1 MNNTP
6 TNFNLSHATKCSR
19 YFEAVYAKAS
29 TKKHKKW
36 EGDGFVEVE
45 GRIMKL
51 INEDLKVI
59 ASASGHKLAFLN
71 EIDIGSVVHIGPYE
85 AELISLIEK
94 PQLVNLSSKSNDG
107 TEALHAPAKIS
118 TRKPSTNPS
127 FSPKTNSKSKLNESW
142 GSSNHLVMPK
152 PPANCIWSQNPDNLP
167 IVDKIESSRPRIL
180 PGTLLSK
187 TTKQRLTLGEHSY
200 PYYGINYID
209 GTLCD
214 LNQEH
219 RTATVMYI
227 CHESVTG
234 QIVDVSEI
242 RTCQYQVVFA
252 TKFLC
257 SNPLY
262 KQKRAHTNPISCHSK
277 NSSPSKPS
285 ALVALEAERRKFQS
299 RSFTDLAALLSN
311 AFKSKVKIS
320 AKNGKDVLFY
330 QVNPAEDPD
339 DESTSQV
346 DNTKTNVNDDAKN
359 SHDSSSFSEL
369 DVVNQVSSSLKAP
382 SSTSSKINPSIMKSV
397 NDNQVMEFL
406 QGKLCLTGNLGWWT
420 YEICFNKFIRQYHL
434 DANTKQLQEIRLGHW
449 DLDAH
454 LKWFEENNAKK
465 QKSSGSSN
473 RQISLY
479 YGQGDLCTET
489 NKLRE
494 VVVKMKCLHSTSKDI
509 YLSFSEPTKCIYSMS
524 VESSMFCDL
533 IPLADENDILP
544 LDKV

>member
-1 MNNTP
+1 MGKERP
-6 TNFNLSHATKCSR
+6 
-19 YFEAVYAKAS
+19 
-29 TKKHKKW
+29 
-36 EGDGFVEVE
+36 
-45 GRIMKL
+45 
-51 INEDLKVI
+51 
-59 ASASGHKLAFLN
+59 
-71 EIDIGSVVHIGPYE
+71 
-85 AELISLIEK
+85 
-94 PQLVNLSSKSNDG
+94 SKDN
-107 TEALHAPAKIS
+107 P
-118 TRKPSTNPS
+118 PST
-127 FSPKTNSKSKLNESW
+127 
-142 GSSNHLVMPK
+142 V
-152 PPANCIWSQNPDNLP
+152 
-167 IVDKIESSRPRIL
+167 
-180 PGTLLSK
+180 
-187 TTKQRLTLGEHSY
+187 TLGEHSY

-257 SNPLY
+257 SSPLY

-285 ALVALEAERRKFQS
+285 ALVALEAERKKFQS

-311 AFKSKVKIS
+311 AFKSKVKLIEIS
-320 AKNGKDVLFY
+320 AKHGKDVLFY

-346 DNTKTNVNDDAKN
+346 DNTKTDVNDGAKN
-359 SHDSSSFSEL
+359 SHDSSSFSDL
-369 DVVNQVSSSLKAP
+369 DVVNQVSSSLKTP
-382 SSTSSKINPSIMKSV
+382 SSTSPKINPSIMKSV

-454 LKWFEENNAKK
+454 LKWFEENNVKK

>member
-1 MNNTP
+1 MQMTCIMCQIKR
-6 TNFNLSHATKCSR
+6 LSSALAFLCFSC
-19 YFEAVYAKAS
+19 
-29 TKKHKKW
+29 
-36 EGDGFVEVE
+36 
-45 GRIMKL
+45 
-51 INEDLKVI
+51 VI
-59 ASASGHKLAFLN
+59 ASYN
-71 EIDIGSVVHIGPYE
+71 VTDDIIFDFKWLGDSKQPREKSDVVKIRTTIGEDYECFIPMLFHNTEEDEAKNTDSVDEETLLQP
-85 AELISLIEK
+85 LF
-94 PQLVNLSSKSNDG
+94 
-107 TEALHAPAKIS
+107 TEQPC
-118 TRKPSTNPS
+118 N
-127 FSPKTNSKSKLNESW
+127 
-142 GSSNHLVMPK
+142 
-152 PPANCIWSQNPDNLP
+152 
-167 IVDKIESSRPRIL
+167 KIESSRPRIL

-187 TTKQRLTLGEHSY
+187 YVLTLHDINCLDPKMGKDRPSKDNPPSTVTLGEHSY

-285 ALVALEAERRKFQS
+285 ALVALEAERKKFQS

-320 AKNGKDVLFY
+320 AKHGKDVLFY

-359 SHDSSSFSEL
+359 SHDSSSFSDL
-369 DVVNQVSSSLKAP
+369 DVVNQVSSSLKTP
-382 SSTSSKINPSIMKSV
+382 SSTLPKINPSIMKSV
-397 NDNQVMEFL
+397 NDNQ
-406 QGKLCLTGNLGWWT
+406 
-420 YEICFNKFIRQYHL
+420 
-434 DANTKQLQEIRLGHW
+434 DANTKKLQEIRLGHW

-454 LKWFEENNAKK
+454 LKWFEENN
-465 QKSSGSSN
+465 
-473 RQISLY
+473 
-479 YGQGDLCTET
+479 
-489 NKLRE
+489 
-494 VVVKMKCLHSTSKDI
+494 
-509 YLSFSEPTKCIYSMS
+509 
-524 VESSMFCDL
+524 VESSVFCDL

>member
-1 MNNTP
+1 MLFHNTEED
-6 TNFNLSHATKCSR
+6 
-19 YFEAVYAKAS
+19 EAKN
-29 TKKHKKW
+29 T
-36 EGDGFVEVE
+36 D
-45 GRIMKL
+45 
-51 INEDLKVI
+51 
-59 ASASGHKLAFLN
+59 
-71 EIDIGSVVHIGPYE
+71 SVDEETLLQPLFTEQPCNVRSEAYWSYELCHNRHIKQFHE
-85 AELISLIEK
+85 ERRLEK
-94 PQLVNLSSKSNDG
+94 
-107 TEALHAPAKIS
+107 
-118 TRKPSTNPS
+118 
-127 FSPKTNSKSKLNESW
+127 
-142 GSSNHLVMPK
+142 
-152 PPANCIWSQNPDNLP
+152 
-167 IVDKIESSRPRIL
+167 KIESSRPRIL

-187 TTKQRLTLGEHSY
+187 YVLTLHDINCLDPKMGKDRPSKDNPPSTVTLGEHSY

-285 ALVALEAERRKFQS
+285 ALVALEAERKKFQS

-320 AKNGKDVLFY
+320 AKHGKDVLFY

-359 SHDSSSFSEL
+359 SHDSSSFSDL
-369 DVVNQVSSSLKAP
+369 DVVNQVSSSLKTP
-382 SSTSSKINPSIMKSV
+382 SSTLPKINPSIMKSV

-434 DANTKQLQEIRLGHW
+434 DANTKKLQEIRLGHW

-454 LKWFEENNAKK
+454 LKWFEENNVKK
-465 QKSSGSSN
+465 QKSSDSSN

-494 VVVKMKCLHSTSKDI
+494 VVV
-509 YLSFSEPTKCIYSMS
+509 
-524 VESSMFCDL
+524 ESSVFCDL

>member
-1 MNNTP
+1 MT
-6 TNFNLSHATKCSR
+6 C
-19 YFEAVYAKAS
+19 
-29 TKKHKKW
+29 
-36 EGDGFVEVE
+36 
-45 GRIMKL
+45 IMCQIKRL
-51 INEDLKVI
+51 PSALAFLCFSCVI
-59 ASASGHKLAFLN
+59 ASYN
-71 EIDIGSVVHIGPYE
+71 VTDDIIFDFKWLGDSKQPREDYECFIPTLFHNTEEGEAKDTDSVDE
-85 AELISLIEK
+85 E
-94 PQLVNLSSKSNDG
+94 
-107 TEALHAPAKIS
+107 
-118 TRKPSTNPS
+118 
-127 FSPKTNSKSKLNESW
+127 
-142 GSSNHLVMPK
+142 
-152 PPANCIWSQNPDNLP
+152 
-167 IVDKIESSRPRIL
+167 
-180 PGTLLSK
+180 TLLQPLFAEQPCNVRSEAYWSYELCHNRHIKQFHEERRLEKNPPVQEFYLGHYYPNPKMGKERPSK
-187 TTKQRLTLGEHSY
+187 DNPPNIVTLGEHSY

-434 DANTKQLQEIRLGHW
+434 VILG
-449 DLDAH
+449 L
-454 LKWFEENNAKK
+454 
-465 QKSSGSSN
+465 SSFHN
-473 RQISLY
+473 YFL
-479 YGQGDLCTET
+479 
-489 NKLRE
+489 
-494 VVVKMKCLHSTSKDI
+494 
-509 YLSFSEPTKCIYSMS
+509 
-524 VESSMFCDL
+524 
-533 IPLADENDILP
+533 
-544 LDKV
+544 